1 MSVIKRGITY
11 QGRAVENLDIDGKE
25 VKEVWYGDD
34 KLVYYK
40 GDGSQGL
47 TYERAYD
54 DTQKEKI
61 FRQFSTSSKLGFGIE
76 SGVIVYP
83 ARFSFIVTDKTGTV
97 ISIQSAKVTASSS
110 PRFSNP
116 QINGNTITFE
126 VYATAPNVSV
136 TAGIHVK
143 YTVRKNINSITLAV
157 TGITEVETPLSPLN
171 IPEHT
176 FEFND
181 QNKIG
186 TVIAIKDA
194 ALKDSTKI
202 SGAVS
207 FPDTLKRIG
216 TDAFLNCT
224 GITQVTINANMKE
237 IGYAAFACCP
247 NLTKVF
253 WYATNCTEAGSNTYP
268 IFGSYPDIG
277 TTGMQD
283 TAIKNI
289 VIGNEVQTLP
299 AHAFCKCKSL
309 SNITIPDNV
318 TAVGDALLEFSG
330 ITSANIGNGL
340 QTINPYM
347 FSNCDKL
354 QDVTLGGSVTQIS
367 AYAFQNCSSIR
378 GLVIRGNLSTIQ
390 ENAFLGA
397 VKKRDGIREEIK
409 IYLMSGSLSDWCE
422 VEGVSNLMNPND
434 DPSSEIVTY
443 KFFGSDMMTELR
455 NLYLPTAATE
465 IKNSTFIN
473 STGLRTVVMSS
484 SKVTSIGSN
493 AFAGCSSL
501 QTVTLSNT
509 LTSIGRFAF
518 YMCKSLHSLTLPD
531 SLRTIGD
538 YAFLGSGLK
547 TLTIP
552 ENGVEITIPQGMVQN
567 CKQLETLDLPSKTAR
582 LSRAFFYGATNLN
595 QINYPGSTAQWNQ
608 IPKDLGWSD
617 SITGHSTI
625 TVVCNN
631 GTVKINP
638 NIIT

>member
-11 QGRAVENLDIDGKE
+11 QGIVVENLEIDGKE

-61 FRQFSTSSKLGFGIE
+61 FRQSSTSSKFGFDIE
-76 SGVIVYP
+76 SGVMVYP
-83 ARFSFIVTDKTGTV
+83 AEFSLVVTDTDGTV
-97 ISIQSAKVTASSS
+97 ISIQSAKITASSS
-110 PRFSNP
+110 YQFSNP
-116 QINGNTITFE
+116 QINGNTITFT
-126 VYATAPNVSV
+126 VYATAPKTSV
-136 TAGIHVK
+136 TANIRVK
-143 YTVRKNINSITLAV
+143 YTVRKNIDSITLAV

-186 TVIAIKDA
+186 TVIAIKEEA
-194 ALKDSTKI
+194 FKGSTKI

-216 TDAFLNCT
+216 RDAFLNCT
-224 GITQVTINANMKE
+224 GITQVTINAN
-237 IGYAAFACCP
+237 ITAIDVAAFACCP
-247 NLTKVF
+247 KLTEVY
-253 WYATNCTEAGSNTYP
+253 WYATNCTEAGNNTYP
-268 IFGSYPDIG
+268 IFGLYPDIG

-289 VIGNEVQTLP
+289 TIGGEVQTLP

-309 SNITIPDNV
+309 SNITIPDSV

-330 ITSANIGNGL
+330 ITSVNIGNGL
-340 QTINPYM
+340 QTISPYM
-347 FSNCDKL
+347 FNNCDKL
-354 QDVTLGGSVTQIS
+354 QDVTLGNSVTQIS

-378 GLVIRGNLSTIQ
+378 GLVIPSGLSTIQ

-409 IYLMSGSLSDWCE
+409 IYLMSDDLSDWCE

-443 KFFGSDMMTELR
+443 KFFGSDMM
-455 NLYLPTAATE
+455 N
-465 IKNSTFIN
+465 
-473 STGLRTVVMSS
+473 
-484 SKVTSIGSN
+484 
-493 AFAGCSSL
+493 
-501 QTVTLSNT
+501 
-509 LTSIGRFAF
+509 
-518 YMCKSLHSLTLPD
+518 
-531 SLRTIGD
+531 
-538 YAFLGSGLK
+538 
-547 TLTIP
+547 
-552 ENGVEITIPQGMVQN
+552 
-567 CKQLETLDLPSKTAR
+567 
-582 LSRAFFYGATNLN
+582 
-595 QINYPGSTAQWNQ
+595 
-608 IPKDLGWSD
+608 
-617 SITGHSTI
+617 
-625 TVVCNN
+625 
-631 GTVKINP
+631 
-638 NIIT
+638 